1 MIVQAVHLRAQRGSA
16 FGVVKPVKHLHC
28 VSKEEHCVSKDRH
41 CVSKE
46 EHCVSKDEPR
56 ALSSDNHAGFDYIWV
71 LSSLLAFKRSDR
83 EIR

>member
-1 MIVQAVHLRAQRGSA
+1 MVQAVYPCAQRGSA
-16 FGVVKPVKHLHC
+16 FGVVKPVKRL
-28 VSKEEHCVSKDRH
+28 HCVSKDRH

-56 ALSSDNHAGFDYIWV
+56 VVIFSNISSDNHAGFDYIWV